1 MFRKFTFIF
10 ILVLKKNGNQTC
22 CLYNWICS
30 LANAQH
36 YRLYFEKSS
45 NMAKNEEKSW
55 FNMPSTHFSTICVLN
70 LPYII
75 YIIKKYPP
83 QLYGIKNSDF
93 FFFQFHATRAGRKYI
108 FEIIVM
114 NKLWLKNWIFA
125 IMSREFFVIIMR
137 YVLMYGICTFRK
149 YGRRNFTRVNP
160 KMQSKLS
167 TPNELLSL
175 THVIQPKLM

>member
-1 MFRKFTFIF
+1 MAGEFCKHFLRDRIINAFWVPQKTNENQLFPLGSCLGHVPKVYFHF
-10 ILVLKKNGNQTC
+10 HFSFKKNGNQTC

-93 FFFQFHATRAGRKYI
+93 FFFSISCNTCREKIYI
-108 FEIIVM
+108 RDNRNEQIMIK
-114 NKLWLKNWIFA
+114 KLDFCHN
-125 IMSREFFVIIMR
+125 V
-137 YVLMYGICTFRK
+137 
-149 YGRRNFTRVNP
+149 
-160 KMQSKLS
+160 
-167 TPNELLSL
+167 
-175 THVIQPKLM
+175 